1 MKNILRVACLCA
13 VPAALFAQEFRGTIS
28 GTIADPTG
36 AMIVNAKVTVTEAH
50 TGTKVPTVS
59 DSGGHYTIPFLLP
72 GDYDIAAQME
82 GFKGFIRKAVHLGA
96 GDHPVIDIKLDVG
109 DTTQSVEVTADAA
122 QLNTE
127 NASTGQAITTKEV
140 EELPLNGRTPLMLAS
155 LSLGVTGIGQPGLI
169 HPFDSAGAAGWS
181 VGGASAQT
189 SELLIDGSPDASWDG
204 RQAYSPPQD
213 AVQEVRVK
221 AFD

>member
-82 GFKGFIRKAVHLGA
+82 GFKGFIRKAVHLDA
-96 GDHPVIDIKLDVG
+96 G

-155 LSLGVTGIGQPGLI
+155 LSLGVTGIGQPRSEE
-169 HPFDSAGAAGWS
+169 H
-181 VGGASAQT
+181 T
-189 SELLIDGSPDASWDG
+189 S
-204 RQAYSPPQD
+204 
-213 AVQEVRVK
+213 
-221 AFD
+221 